1 MLIEKNWS
9 GTSRMGGM
17 KGVEK
22 TEKRMLKIVPH
33 EGKRTIEK
41 VFHQEV
47 LP

>member
-1 MLIEKNWS
+1 
-9 GTSRMGGM
+9 MGGI
-17 KGVEK
+17 KGVEM

-33 EGKRTIEK
+33 EEKRTIEK